1 MSVGNVPGEIVHRK
15 IVYVSGKCV
24 EEAEKKVIWTN
35 SMCIGIDNPKHEEEL
50 VSG

>member
-24 EEAEKKVIWTN
+24 EEGEKYVFRHRYV
-35 SMCIGIDNPKHEEEL
+35 DNPKHEEEL